1 MKTLLALTTT
11 VLSLAVLTGCKKET
25 YGDPMKFA
33 KKYLLEEM
41 MSPGFKTPGLSR
53 DTSGYATETP
63 KYISKDLPLK
73 DFMKMQGYTGF
84 EILNARL
91 ASNHVGEE
99 VVECTVTIHTSGKYK
114 YYTKSEKTLTASKIN
129 IQGSQYSNIV
139 PTSAIL
145 KRSEWDEKWVT
156 HLLNIEKEYPRVYE
170 PIPTP
175 LPFKASVIRRSV
187 DGVYVPVIS
196 FTQREKNSSCGMWN
210 FSNTESFEIPFVVTD
225 MQIMKE
231 PLWVINGTAEQI
243 QAYNT
248 YSQRVIQAKLL
259 GVEKSKV
266 SKEFTRIDH
275 LLNGWGSIRRVEGEE
290 RVKLEKEQKE
300 VIQSLEEIKKRILAL

>member
-1 MKTLLALTTT
+1 MKTLLVLTTT
-11 VLSLAVLTGCKKET
+11 VFSLAVLTGCKKET

-33 KKYLLEEM
+33 QKYLLEEM

-63 KYISKDLPLK
+63 EYISKDLPLK

-129 IQGSQYSNIV
+129 IQDGRYSNIV
-139 PTSAIL
+139 PTL
-145 KRSEWDEKWVT
+145 LDRSEGDEKWVT
-156 HLLNIEKEYPRVYE
+156 HLRNIENEYPRVYE

-175 LPFKASVIRRSV
+175 PPFKASVVRRPV
-187 DGVYVPVIS
+187 DGVYVPVVS

-210 FSNTESFEIPFVVTD
+210 FSNTESFEVPFVVTD

-259 GVEKSKV
+259 GVEKSKIN
-266 SKEFTRIDH
+266 KEFIRIDN
-275 LLNGWGSIRRVEGEE
+275 LLNGGVFTRGAEGEE
-290 RVKLEKEQKE
+290 RVKLEKEQKK
-300 VIQSLEEIKKRILAL
+300 VIQSLEEIKKQILAL

>member
-1 MKTLLALTTT
+1 
-11 VLSLAVLTGCKKET
+11 
-25 YGDPMKFA
+25 
-33 KKYLLEEM
+33 

-63 KYISKDLPLK
+63 EYISKDLPLK

-114 YYTKSEKTLTASKIN
+114 YYTKSEKTLTASEIN
-129 IQGSQYSNIV
+129 IQDGRYSNIV
-139 PTSAIL
+139 PTL
-145 KRSEWDEKWVT
+145 LRSEGDEKWVT
-156 HLLNIEKEYPRVYE
+156 HLRNIENEYPRVYE

-175 LPFKASVIRRSV
+175 PPFKASVVRRPV
-187 DGVYVPVIS
+187 DGVYVPVVS

-210 FSNTESFEIPFVVTD
+210 FSNTESFEVPFVVTD
-225 MQIMKE
+225 IQIMKE
-231 PLWVINGTAEQI
+231 PLWV
-243 QAYNT
+243 
-248 YSQRVIQAKLL
+248 
-259 GVEKSKV
+259 
-266 SKEFTRIDH
+266 
-275 LLNGWGSIRRVEGEE
+275 
-290 RVKLEKEQKE
+290 KLEKEQKK